1 MRVKQCQHELNSTQL
16 SVTFRDLK
24 SNLRV
29 NDRALT
35 SRIFER
41 VLREFLIFDVQLRPL
56 NLREEEML
64 FDSKSLEIRTLHC
77 KQNWCTLT

>member
-1 MRVKQCQHELNSTQL
+1 MKSAEQM
-16 SVTFRDLK
+16 VTFRDLK
-24 SNLRV
+24 SNLRL
-29 NDRALT
+29 NDRVLT

-41 VLREFLIFDVQLRPL
+41 VLREFLIFDVQLSPL